1 MGENS
6 EHLLHA
12 MGERDLNCRSPLI
25 PGKLLIFIEAQNAE
39 NARLEGTSHVF
50 CTRVMA
56 EGVRFELTK
65 PFGSPVFKTGAI
77 NHSATLP

>member
-1 MGENS
+1 MQWRG
-6 EHLLHA
+6 A
-12 MGERDLNCRSPLI
+12 
-25 PGKLLIFIEAQNAE
+25 EAVANAE
-39 NARLEGTSHVF
+39 NARLEGALHAY

-77 NHSATLP
+77 NHSATLPCFQSYYPKK